1 MQTKPKIMGLD
12 GTEEKGR
19 IGNGRDDGK
28 QRDDGE
34 QGNIGG

>member
-1 MQTKPKIMGLD
+1 MQTKPKIMRLD

-19 IGNGRDDGK
+19 IGNGRDNGE

-34 QGNIGG
+34 RGNRGG